1 MSNLQLIEA
10 LCKLVEYLSE
20 IVRSLAAALEQ
31 ERALSD
37 TETELLSNAERQ
49 YSAILGANET
59 PDFLK

>member
-1 MSNLQLIEA
+1 MSNLQIIEA

-37 TETELLSNAERQ
+37 TEAELLSTAERQ
-49 YSAILGANET
+49 YSAILGTNET

>member
-31 ERALSD
+31 ERALSE
-37 TETELLSNAERQ
+37 TEVELLSNAERQ
-49 YSAILGANET
+49 YDAILGTNET
-59 PDFLK
+59 SEK

>member
-20 IVRSLAAALEQ
+20 VVRSLAAALEQ

-37 TETELLSNAERQ
+37 TEEELISNAERQ